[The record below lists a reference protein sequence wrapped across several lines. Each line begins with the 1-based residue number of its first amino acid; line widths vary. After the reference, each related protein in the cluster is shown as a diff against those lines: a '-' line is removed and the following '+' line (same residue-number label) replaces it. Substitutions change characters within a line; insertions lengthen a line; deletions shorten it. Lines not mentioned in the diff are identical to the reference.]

1 MKFIT
6 GNLNKNFLMAVH
18 KEAISKCENVK
29 AAVAYAG
36 DDPELL
42 KDCLKNNIKL
52 EFWCRY
58 DKDIPV
64 SISILEKFL
73 QRKSPNYVCK
83 LIPNILHSKVIWW
96 VGYGAYIGSAN
107 LTDRAWFR
115 NIEAGIYFDYTD
127 LVENRMD
134 LELENFFDDINK
146 WSSPLSE
153 DILEGLRTI
162 KDIRKQLH
170 EYEKRFEKK
179 YLEGMKLD
187 EIVSITNVDTQKRMN
202 TPREK
207 FLKEWNDTL
216 QTLNDIADRIS
227 SDDYRPIWIDRDAP
241 KGVQADR
248 FLNAYYYNY
257 VMKGNKSHHN
267 ELYDKNNK
275 DPESA
280 LVDAMSWWHSLTQA
294 TSDEEIAIMK
304 WSKYQKDKLNKNN
317 LPGLSKDDFVG
328 VCERSYAIQDHLSKL
343 GSKKFGLN
351 HSSPKM
357 SREEKVKH
365 FAGWLYEQRSDTGK
379 TILETLYFVL
389 YGGSLN
395 EIPQRI
401 WEAIH
406 SAEWSIPHFGISSL
420 GEIVGWALSDQ
431 ITPRNGRTSKALKA
445 LGYNVDI
452 HV

>member
-1 MKFIT
+1 MKLIT

-29 AAVAYAG
+29 AAIAYADG
-36 DDPELL
+36 DPELL
-42 KDCLKNNIKL
+42 KDCWNNNIKL

-64 SISILEKFL
+64 SINILEKFL
-73 QRKSPNYVCK
+73 RRKSPNYVCK
-83 LIPNILHSKVIWW
+83 LIPNVLHSKVIWW

-107 LTDRAWFR
+107 LTDRAWFK
-115 NIEAGIYFDYTD
+115 NIETGIFFDYTD

-146 WSSPLSE
+146 WSYSLTQ
-153 DILEGLRTI
+153 DILEGLITI
-162 KDIRKQLH
+162 KDIRKQLEDH
-170 EYEKRFEKK
+170 EKRFERK
-179 YLEGMKLD
+179 YSEGIKLPWI
-187 EIVSITNVDTQKRMN
+187 ESITNVDTKERIN
-202 TPREK
+202 TAREK

-216 QTLNDIADRIS
+216 QKLNDIADRIS

-248 FLNAYYYNY
+248 FLNAYYYNNER
-257 VMKGNKSHHN
+257 KGNKSLHN
-267 ELYDKNNK
+267 AMYDKNNK
-275 DPESA
+275 DPESS
-280 LVDAMSWWHSLTQA
+280 LVDAMSWWRSLSEA

-328 VCERSYAIQDHLSKL
+328 VCERSYAIQDHLSKF

-351 HSSPKM
+351 SSLPNISK
-357 SREEKVKH
+357 EEKFKH
-365 FAGWLYEQRSDTGK
+365 FAGWLYEQRSEEGK

-389 YGGSLN
+389 YGGSIN

-406 SAEWSIPHFGISSL
+406 SAEWSIPHLGISSL

-445 LGYNVDI
+445 MGYNVEI